1 LQEMPAQGG
10 EGATPSRTSRG
21 RWQSCD
27 PSTLQHEHGN
37 VEPVFGQRDGAL
49 PGDAGPGT
57 ASPRSSFLGSVPRS
71 LLHEALLRT
80 TPAMRSLSWTPA
92 SDLTEREDDQGLFS
106 SPGASQ
112 GGTSSRMALA
122 VTIEDLG
129 GAMSD
134 WRMNATGPDPSP
146 CSPGSS
152 VLRGG
157 GASTPGMVPS
167 PPRSPSIC
175 QRDGKLPGND
185 GNEEAEI
192 DDGHRLWRCRVVPS
206 AAATAGPGSRVT
218 RDRGL
223 WSPVWSREEGAAS
236 SPWGA
241 WQGRVAAAAVWA
253 WAKRPSAG
261 GEQGVGGPQPGGQ
274 MKSRGSK
281 PEVAIEGNGEQAAA
295 YACCWRPCGEGA
307 GSWVFGWLLG
317 PLRGLCGQSSRP
329 RSKAHSHS
337 WSLPNGLSPLLAEE
351 SAAPWLSPPPS
362 SRMPSRVWVAGS
374 PSS

>member
-1 LQEMPAQGG
+1 MDPRQRPHREGG
-10 EGATPSRTSRG
+10 EGPASKHIVRVLFLAQR
-21 RWQSCD
+21 D
-27 PSTLQHEHGN
+27 PS
-37 VEPVFGQRDGAL
+37 
-49 PGDAGPGT
+49 
-57 ASPRSSFLGSVPRS
+57 
-71 LLHEALLRT
+71 
-80 TPAMRSLSWTPA
+80 PAMLPA
-92 SDLTEREDDQGLFS
+92 QDDQGLFS

-317 PLRGLCGQSSRP
+317 EEGHSQEHVLFMNVVVSIGFAFAPRPSRAGPLRGLCGQSSRP

-337 WSLPNGLSPLLAEE
+337 WSLPNGECLFPRCCHPSCVRANTRTPDAPIPPLSCRPQP
-351 SAAPWLSPPPS
+351 AA
-362 SRMPSRVWVAGS
+362 G
-374 PSS
+374 